1 MSHRPGAEVSTGDAR
16 DGESPPLR
24 MWTLEAI
31 AEAQTRPA
39 RKQHDPETG
48 PRQEHSYDSDNYNVW
63 YGKSARG
70 RERGRP
76 PQKIAAT
83 RCDAVLDSGRTRGDA
98 ARQTTHCLHFARGCC
113 VSGADCPFLHRL
125 PTAVDDARASPM
137 HDCFGREKH
146 PDEREDN
153 GGVGSYI
160 RNVRTL
166 FVYYG
171 GAGEW
176 SRDRV
181 VALLER
187 QFSEWGPVEDVYA
200 VPVKCI
206 GFVRFEFRSSAEFAK
221 EAMMGQRLTRTMTE
235 PLTVRWAND
244 DPNPT
249 AVRRVKREREET
261 AADAIVRAEARMP
274 PEQRAA
280 MAHLRFLARASR
292 GNAERSADGHGQ
304 GEDEDDGDDDGALD
318 PMAYPD
324 TDAQYPDEGEGG
336 AVADTDAV
344 DRAGVRR
351 GASVVESASEAPGGA
366 GGGGV
371 VSVSVSVSGGVGTR
385 APPPAPFAASV
396 SAEELARIN
405 AAIGFAAPEPGGGA
419 DAPEEDDEHE
429 FDPDD
434 YPTFEVEEVGDER
447 S

>member
-1 MSHRPGAEVSTGDAR
+1 M
-16 DGESPPLR
+16 
-24 MWTLEAI
+24 EAI
-31 AEAQTRPA
+31 AEARTRPA

-48 PRQEHSYDSDNYNVW
+48 PRQEHAYDSDNYNVW

-113 VSGADCPFLHRL
+113 VSGLDCPFLHRL

-181 VALLER
+181 IALLER

-206 GFVRFEFRSSAEFAK
+206 GFVRFKFRSSAEFAK
-221 EAMMGQRLTRTMTE
+221 EAMMGQRLTKTMTE

-261 AADAIVRAEARMP
+261 AADAIVRAEARAP

-280 MAHLRFLARASR
+280 MAHLRFLANARRGRAETS
-292 GNAERSADGHGQ
+292 
-304 GEDEDDGDDDGALD
+304 GDDDGDGDEAPNPL
-318 PMAYPD
+318 AYPD
-324 TDAQYPDEGEGG
+324 TDAQYPEEGEGG
-336 AVADTDAV
+336 VVADARRVATDAV
-344 DRAGVRR
+344 DGADAHAGEARASKRTRPCRREAREMELSARRQTRGQRRQLRLPRRSRRASARRNWRGSTPPSGSRRARPETSTTPRRMTSTSSTRTITRRSRWRRWGMRGVEDGR
-351 GASVVESASEAPGGA
+351 GA
-366 GGGGV
+366 GGGNERACV
-371 VSVSVSVSGGVGTR
+371 VEGTC
-385 APPPAPFAASV
+385 
-396 SAEELARIN
+396 
-405 AAIGFAAPEPGGGA
+405 
-419 DAPEEDDEHE
+419 
-429 FDPDD
+429 
-434 YPTFEVEEVGDER
+434 ER
-447 S
+447 DCA

>member
-1 MSHRPGAEVSTGDAR
+1 M
-16 DGESPPLR
+16 
-24 MWTLEAI
+24 EAI
-31 AEAQTRPA
+31 AEARTRPA

-48 PRQEHSYDSDNYNVW
+48 PRQEHAYDSDNYNVW

-113 VSGADCPFLHRL
+113 VSGPDCPFLHRL

-181 VALLER
+181 IALLER

-221 EAMMGQRLTRTMTE
+221 EAMMGQRLTKTMME

-261 AADAIVRAEARMP
+261 AADAIVRARARAPGTESGDGASSLHSPTRDADARRRTATTTATATKPRTLWRTRTQTRSIPTRARAESSRTLVGSRRTPRTARM
-274 PEQRAA
+274 RA
-280 MAHLRFLARASR
+280 RGERASVEE
-292 GNAERSADGHGQ
+292 NAA
-304 GEDEDDGDDDGALD
+304 
-318 PMAYPD
+318 
-324 TDAQYPDEGEGG
+324 
-336 AVADTDAV
+336 
-344 DRAGVRR
+344 
-351 GASVVESASEAPGGA
+351 ASTGGA
-366 GGGGV
+366 GDGA
-371 VSVSVSVSGGVGTR
+371 VGQTPDAGAETT

-405 AAIGFAAPEPGGGA
+405 AAAGSRRARPETSRAPRRMTSTSSTRRLPDVRGGGGGGCA
-419 DAPEEDDEHE
+419 ELKMGEGRAW
-429 FDPDD
+429 
-434 YPTFEVEEVGDER
+434 ER
-447 S
+447 ARARRRRRL